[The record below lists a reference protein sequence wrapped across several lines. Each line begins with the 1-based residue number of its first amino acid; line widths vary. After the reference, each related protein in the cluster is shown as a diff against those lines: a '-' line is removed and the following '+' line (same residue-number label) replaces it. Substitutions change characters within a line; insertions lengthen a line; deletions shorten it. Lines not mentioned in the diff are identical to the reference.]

1 MNLSRT
7 RKGLTWRCEVRL
19 RTSGKD
25 YTMDIYKNDF
35 TYANA
40 NGEVEQYRASMV
52 MNEEC
57 GEFIAHS
64 IADNFNN
71 SHLDV
76 KKITAETTGKY
87 GFERTMLM
95 LAFRIDSLEHD
106 GRIDASNKEWA
117 KSFISSYTNAEKI
130 RATADRTLG
139 TTHPVLLNAAVEDIK
154 SAFLERDRQSQ
165 QEIEGY
171 RIMQSVKTP
180 YSEFLL
186 GQSKNMPGCYVTWY
200 NDSRDGGLSAVWGH
214 YFTSGDSQRNLNSAY
229 RDLFSRALSDVNSH
243 TRFDEHAPK
252 TGSIIREVNGEDI
265 QFELTDEECNGI
277 WDMVEQQNVESHFA
291 DLLSEN
297 GFDVSSSEIKKII
310 TEMAAQYRDDFGF
323 GSDDDYQDYIS
334 ERSDDLREHLN
345 FEMFG
350 DLFVDEG
357 VTDYTGRIMII
368 RPEYFSPQ
376 NCTPEEQL
384 FLAQSGP
391 GCDSSNYGGMVNGV
405 FLCYREEG
413 SVTSDCFLGAM
424 REDHVPAWA
433 GEARDDISEECDV
446 EQPEM

>member
-1 MNLSRT
+1 
-7 RKGLTWRCEVRL
+7 
-19 RTSGKD
+19 
-25 YTMDIYKNDF
+25 MDIYKNSLK
-35 TYANA
+35 YAKE
-40 NGEVEQYRASMV
+40 NGELERYRESM
-52 MNEEC
+52 NLCDEC
-57 GEFIAHS
+57 GTFISHS
-64 IADNFNN
+64 IAENFNN
-71 SHLDV
+71 NYLDV
-76 KKITAETTGKY
+76 KKVTAEAAGKY
-87 GFERTMLM
+87 GFERAMLM
-95 LAFRIDSLEHD
+95 LALRVDSLKYD
-106 GRIDASNKEWA
+106 GRFTADNKEWA
-117 KSFISSYTNAEKI
+117 QKLLADYPNAEEI
-130 RATADRTLG
+130 RKTADRTLG
-139 TTHPVLLNAAVEDIK
+139 TAHPVLLNAVTEELR
-154 SAFLERDRQSQ
+154 SAFRERNK

-171 RIMQSVKTP
+171 RIVQRLQTP
-180 YSEFLL
+180 NSEFIL
-186 GQSKNMPGCYVTWY
+186 GQNNKMPGYYVTWY
-200 NDSRDGGLSAVWGH
+200 NADHNGGISTVWGH
-214 YFTSGDSQRNLNSAY
+214 YFTSNDSQNNLVSAY
-229 RDLFSRALSDVNSH
+229 RDLFSRALSDVNQH
-243 TRFDEHAPK
+243 TRFEELTQK
-252 TGSIIREVNGEDI
+252 TGSIIRTVNGENM
-265 QFELTDEECNGI
+265 QFELTDEERSGI
-277 WDMVEQQNVESHFA
+277 WDMVEQQNVESHFK

-424 REDHVPAWA
+424 RENHVPAWA
-433 GEARDDISEECDV
+433 GEARDDMAEECDG

>member
-1 MNLSRT
+1 
-7 RKGLTWRCEVRL
+7 
-19 RTSGKD
+19 
-25 YTMDIYKNDF
+25 MDIYKSSLN
-35 TYANA
+35 YAKE
-40 NGEVEQYRASMV
+40 NGELEQYRESMSQCD
-52 MNEEC
+52 EC
-57 GEFIAHS
+57 GTFISHS
-64 IADNFNN
+64 IAENFNN
-71 SHLDV
+71 NYLDV
-76 KKITAETTGKY
+76 KKVTAEAAGKY
-87 GFERTMLM
+87 GFERAMLM
-95 LAFRIDSLEHD
+95 LALRVDSLKYD
-106 GRIDASNKEWA
+106 GRFTADNKEWA
-117 KSFISSYTNAEKI
+117 LKFLSDYPNAEEI
-130 RATADRTLG
+130 RKTADRTLG
-139 TTHPVLLNAAVEDIK
+139 TAHPVLLNAVTEELR
-154 SAFLERDRQSQ
+154 SAFRERNK

-171 RIMQSVKTP
+171 RIVQRIQTP
-180 YSEFLL
+180 NSEFIL
-186 GQSKNMPGCYVTWY
+186 GQNNKMPGCYVTWY
-200 NDSRDGGLSAVWGH
+200 NADHSGGISTVWGH
-214 YFTSGDSQRNLNSAY
+214 YFTSNDSQNNLVSAY
-229 RDLFSRALSDVNSH
+229 RDLFSRAISDVNQH
-243 TRFDEHAPK
+243 TRFEELTPK
-252 TGSIIREVNGEDI
+252 TGSIIRTVNGEDM

-277 WDMVEQQNVESHFA
+277 WDMVEQQNVESHFT

-391 GCDSSNYGGMVNGV
+391 GCDSSNYGGMVNGI

-433 GEARDDISEECDV
+433 GEARDDIAEECDG

>member
-1 MNLSRT
+1 M
-7 RKGLTWRCEVRL
+7 TWRCEVRL
-19 RTSGKD
+19 CTSGKD

-40 NGEVEQYRASMV
+40 NGEVEQYRASMAL
-52 MNEEC
+52 NEEC

-76 KKITAETTGKY
+76 KKITAETIGKY

-117 KSFISSYTNAEKI
+117 KSFISGYSNAEKI

-139 TTHPVLLNAAVEDIK
+139 TTHPVLLNAAVEDIR
-154 SAFLERDRQSQ
+154 SAFLDRDRQSQ

-214 YFTSGDSQRNLNSAY
+214 YFTSGDSQSNLNSAY

-243 TRFDEHAPK
+243 THFEELTPK
-252 TGSIIREVNGEDI
+252 TGSIIREVNGEDM

-277 WDMVEQQNVESHFA
+277 WDMVEQQNVESHFT

-297 GFDVSSSEIKKII
+297 GFDINSDDVKKVI
-310 TEMAAQYRDDFGF
+310 TEMASQYREDFGF
-323 GSDDDYQDYIS
+323 GDNKEFQGYIS
-334 ERSDDLREHLN
+334 ERDDDLKEHFN
-345 FEMFG
+345 SDTFG
-350 DLFVDEG
+350 DVYVDN
-357 VTDYTGRIMII
+357 VASDYTGRIMII
-368 RPEYFSPQ
+368 RPEYFSSR
-376 NCTPEEQL
+376 NFTPEEQL

-391 GCDSSNYGGMVNGV
+391 GCDPKEYGGAVNGV
-405 FLCYREEG
+405 FLYDRVEA
-413 SVTSDCFLGAM
+413 SITSDCFLGAM
-424 REDHVPAWA
+424 REEHIPMWA
-433 GEARDDISEECDV
+433 REARDDISEEYD